1 MGLSGNYIIIMY
13 SLFLL
18 KKLHRICKAYCVC
31 SACTATVYYMVT
43 VYFMHPLQWT
53 MALPLVEHLPQHSGE
68 NLAQKVSQCASY
80 LIRMTC
86 LHT

>member
-1 MGLSGNYIIIMY
+1 M
-13 SLFLL
+13 
-18 KKLHRICKAYCVC
+18 R
-31 SACTATVYYMVT
+31 ACTATVYHMVT

-80 LIRMTC
+80 MYL
-86 LHT
+86 LG